1 MKKRILA
8 VVMTA
13 AMVMGTLSGCGQSSK
28 DDKTES
34 ATAAE
39 TETISYDVLTQVRVG
54 YMPNYESLWE
64 VATAIIKVILKNR
77 GWILSYLLFRLT
89 RRE

>member
-13 AMVMGTLSGCGQSSK
+13 AMVLGALTGCGQSSK

-64 VATAIIKVILKNR
+64 VPQRLIKVILKSR
-77 GWILSYLLFRLT
+77 DWISSYLLFRLT

>member
-13 AMVMGTLSGCGQSSK
+13 AMVMGTLSGCGQYSK

-34 ATAAE
+34 ATAA
-39 TETISYDVLTQVRVG
+39 
-54 YMPNYESLWE
+54 
-64 VATAIIKVILKNR
+64 
-77 GWILSYLLFRLT
+77 
-89 RRE
+89 